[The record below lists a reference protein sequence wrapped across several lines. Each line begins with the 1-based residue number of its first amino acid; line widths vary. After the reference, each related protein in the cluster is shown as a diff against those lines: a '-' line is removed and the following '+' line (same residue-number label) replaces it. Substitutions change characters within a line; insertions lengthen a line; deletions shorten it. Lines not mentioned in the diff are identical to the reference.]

1 MKARDLGEL
10 AIRNL
15 REAALRNSLTTLGI
29 AVGVASLVAML
40 SLGVGL
46 QELATKR
53 LSNSGLFDTVIVMSK
68 SNLRGFGRPSEPPK
82 RPAMAAGQGSESGPG
97 QTASPTLDEAARQAM
112 QKLPNVVEVY
122 SQIRFPTE
130 VRFAGK
136 PYATMVAGIPE
147 SARGNGAFDGVN
159 GSFFSSGNSD
169 ETILQSEFAKEL
181 SEQPS
186 SLIGKELVL
195 RYAERQALGGE
206 SGAAESPSAGDSSG
220 ASGGFSIVPR
230 EKKLRIIGIVDT
242 EPAAGFGGLG
252 SGRVLIPL
260 QVAETLRAAQLNDL
274 RDVVR
279 GTNGK
284 TTYASLTV
292 RAKSPAQVEKIESAI
307 KDMGFST
314 FSLLDATRNLRIFF
328 TIFDL
333 LLAIFGSLALAVSTL
348 GIVNTLVMAILERRR
363 EIGVLKA
370 LGAAD
375 RDVKQLFFAE
385 AGVMGLM
392 GGIFGV
398 GMGWIIGRAVT
409 WGTNVYLQRQNLPPA
424 HVFSVPLWLIFGGI
438 AFSIVVS
445 LVAGLYPASRA
456 ARLNPVEALRYE

>member
-10 AIRNL
+10 ALRNL
-15 REAALRNSLTTLGI
+15 REALLRNSLTTLGI

-53 LSNSGLFDTVIVMSK
+53 LSNSGLFDTVIVMSR
-68 SNLRGFGRPSEPPK
+68 SGLRGFGRPSEPP
-82 RPAMAAGQGSESGPG
+82 RRAAGGPEQSNG
-97 QTASPTLDEAARQAM
+97 QDHAPRVSPPLDDAAREAM
-112 QKLPNVVEVY
+112 EKLLNVVEVY
-122 SQIRFPTE
+122 PQIRFPTE

-147 SARGNGAFDGVN
+147 SAQGNGAFDGIN
-159 GSFFSSGNSD
+159 GEFFSGGNAD
-169 ETILQSEFAKEL
+169 EAILQIEFAKDL
-181 SEQPS
+181 SDEPS
-186 SLIGKELVL
+186 SLIGKDLVL
-195 RYAERQALGGE
+195 RYAERQALGPQAGT
-206 SGAAESPSAGDSSG
+206 SASSG
-220 ASGGFSIVPR
+220 AEDSENGSGGFSVVPR
-230 EKKLRIIGIVDT
+230 EKNLRIVGIVDT
-242 EPAAGFGGLG
+242 EPAAGFGGIG

-260 QVAETLRAAQLNDL
+260 TVAETLRAAQLNDL

-279 GTNGK
+279 GANGK
-284 TTYASLTV
+284 TSYASLTV
-292 RAKSPAQVEKIESAI
+292 RAKSPSQVEAIESAI

-314 FSLLDATRNLRIFF
+314 FSLLDATRNLRMFF
-328 TIFDL
+328 TIFDSL
-333 LLAIFGSLALAVSTL
+333 LGIFGSLALAVATL
-348 GIVNTLVMAILERRR
+348 GIINTLVMAILERRR

-375 RDVKQLFFAE
+375 RDVKQLFFVE

-398 GMGWIIGRAVT
+398 GMGWLIGRAVT
-409 WGTNVYLQRQNLPPA
+409 WGTNVYLHRQNLPPA
-424 HVFSVPLWLIFGGI
+424 HVFSVPVWLIFGGI

-445 LVAGLYPASRA
+445 LMAGLYPASRA

>member
-15 REAALRNSLTTLGI
+15 REALLRNSLTTLGI

-46 QELATKR
+46 QELASKR
-53 LSNSGLFDTVIVMSK
+53 LSNSGLFDTVIVMSR
-68 SNLRGFGRPSEPPK
+68 SANRGFGRSPEPRNDSTNK
-82 RPAMAAGQGSESGPG
+82 PAQRV
-97 QTASPTLDEAARQAM
+97 SPPLDEAARQAM

-122 SQIRFPTE
+122 PQVRFPTE
-130 VRFAGK
+130 VRYAGA
-136 PYATMVAGIPE
+136 PYATMVAGIPG
-147 SARGNGAFDGVN
+147 SAQGNGAFDGIN
-159 GSFFSSGNSD
+159 GKFFSGANAN
-169 ETILQSEFAKEL
+169 EAILQVEFAKDL

-195 RYAERQALGGE
+195 RYAERQALTAQ
-206 SGAAESPSAGDSSG
+206 AAPSDATGTTASD
-220 ASGGFSIVPR
+220 ASGGGGFSVVPR
-230 EKKLRIIGIVDT
+230 EMSLRIVGIVDT

-260 QVAETLRAAQLNDL
+260 DVAEKLRAAQLNDL

-279 GTNGK
+279 GTSGK
-284 TTYASLTV
+284 TTYASLTI
-292 RAKSPAQVEKIESAI
+292 RAKSPSQVEKIETAV

-385 AGVMGLM
+385 AGVMGLA
-392 GGIFGV
+392 GGILGV
-398 GMGWIIGRAVT
+398 GIGWLIGRAVT

-424 HVFSVPLWLIFGGI
+424 HVFSVPLWLVVGGI
-438 AFSIVVS
+438 IFSIVVS
-445 LVAGLYPASRA
+445 LVAGLYPAARA